1 MRFNP
6 SRISA
11 GLLVFFAATHTYGG
25 VLFPPSAG
33 PASDA
38 VFDAMRSVHFQMLG
52 ANVSWR
58 GFHLGLGLDV
68 TLFLLFAAFLAWFL
82 GGLSPQQ
89 RAPFAPV
96 TWALFMSQVGVAIL
110 SWTYFF
116 VPPGVTSTIVAV
128 LLGVECVR
136 TRSSEALALSRT

>member
-6 SRISA
+6 YRISA

-52 ANVSWR
+52 ANASWR

-68 TLFLLFAAFLAWFL
+68 TVFLLFAAFLAWFL
-82 GGLSPQQ
+82 GGLSPQE
-89 RAPFAPV
+89 RVPLTPIA
-96 TWALFMSQVGVAIL
+96 WALFVSQVGVAIL
-110 SWTYFF
+110 SWAYFF
-116 VPPGVTSTIVAV
+116 MPPGITSTLVAV
-128 LLGVECVR
+128 LLGVGCLR
-136 TRSSEALALSRT
+136 ARSTAAASLPST